1 MNINDYIR
9 ATKRNIYALKPECLE
24 DGYTLE
30 CLSALASSVD
40 ASIIV
45 KPIFSTSIF
54 PEMVYLNGVA
64 YLLWDLH
71 FWEIYKTI
79 LINCFFL
86 YENEE
91 LLEKPHKFSSNMI
104 NCITN
109 RHRLMLLDVLTS
121 KLDKHPQVA
130 YRLAQEQY
138 YYREL
143 LKREKGYNF
152 EYSFD
157 EKKSIEIS
165 QTIFY
170 SKLFVLMH
178 EIHHDYFK
186 KDKKYHSDAILFQQT
201 VAEVFMDN
209 VDFRETTVNNRT
221 IKSLNMRAY
230 ENQETLEESACD
242 LGAFK
247 LVYKFL
253 LMVNSDLS
261 PEVILEW
268 LYNAFATCIYT
279 VETFNFV
286 TFFWSEMVSKFKE
299 YYQEGGLIL
308 DDVIKKIETYE
319 ANAQNRLTFL
329 SFAIYADLFHT
340 GVEVSK
346 NLFRKGDKISRF
358 ISVFAKDFLD
368 SKYVA
373 VIHHEAQN
381 LKTKKSSPKFFRE
394 SINLILGNPY
404 E

>member
-1 MNINDYIR
+1 MNIDDYIR
-9 ATKRNIYALKPECLE
+9 VTKRNIYALKPECLE
-24 DGYTLE
+24 DDYALE
-30 CLSALASSVD
+30 CLSTLASSVD

-54 PEMVYLNGVA
+54 PEMVHLNGVT

-79 LINCFFL
+79 LINGFFL

-91 LLEKPHKFSSNMI
+91 LLEKPHKFSSNMV
-104 NCITN
+104 NCVTN
-109 RHRLMLLDVLTS
+109 RYRLMLLDVLTN
-121 KLDKHPQVA
+121 KLDKHSQVA

-143 LKREKGYNF
+143 LKREKGYIF

-209 VDFRETTVNNRT
+209 VDFRETTANKQT

-268 LYNAFATCIYT
+268 LYNAFATCIYA

-286 TFFWSEMVSKFKE
+286 TFFWSEMISKFKG

-346 NLFRKGDKISRF
+346 DFFRKGDKISRF
-358 ISVFAKDFLD
+358 VSVFAKDFLD

>member
-1 MNINDYIR
+1 
-9 ATKRNIYALKPECLE
+9 
-24 DGYTLE
+24 
-30 CLSALASSVD
+30 
-40 ASIIV
+40 
-45 KPIFSTSIF
+45 
-54 PEMVYLNGVA
+54 
-64 YLLWDLH
+64 
-71 FWEIYKTI
+71 
-79 LINCFFL
+79 
-86 YENEE
+86 
-91 LLEKPHKFSSNMI
+91 
-104 NCITN
+104 
-109 RHRLMLLDVLTS
+109 
-121 KLDKHPQVA
+121 
-130 YRLAQEQY
+130 
-138 YYREL
+138 
-143 LKREKGYNF
+143 
-152 EYSFD
+152 
-157 EKKSIEIS
+157 
-165 QTIFY
+165 
-170 SKLFVLMH
+170 
-178 EIHHDYFK
+178 
-186 KDKKYHSDAILFQQT
+186 
-201 VAEVFMDN
+201 
-209 VDFRETTVNNRT
+209 
-221 IKSLNMRAY
+221 MRAY

>member
-1 MNINDYIR
+1 MNIDDYIKV
-9 ATKRNIYALKPECLE
+9 TKRNIYALKTECLE
-24 DGYTLE
+24 DNYVLE
-30 CLSALASSVD
+30 CLSKMASNVD
-40 ASIIV
+40 ASIVV

-54 PEMVYLNGVA
+54 PEMVHLNEFT
-64 YLLWDLH
+64 YLLWDSH

-79 LINCFFL
+79 LINGFFL

-91 LLEKPHKFSSNMI
+91 LLEKPHKFSSNMV
-104 NCITN
+104 NCVTN
-109 RHRLMLLDVLTS
+109 KYRLMFLDVLTS

-157 EKKSIEIS
+157 EKKSMEIS
-165 QTIFY
+165 QTIFF

-186 KDKKYHSDAILFQQT
+186 KDKQYHSYIMLFQQT

-209 VDFRETTVNNRT
+209 IDFRKTTANDRT

-242 LGAFK
+242 FGAFK
-247 LVYKFL
+247 LVYDFL

-261 PEVILEW
+261 PEVVLEW

-299 YYQEGGLIL
+299 YYQGGNLNL
-308 DDVIKKIETYE
+308 DDVIKRIETYE

-329 SFAIYADLFHT
+329 SIAIYADLFHT

-346 NLFRKGDKISRF
+346 GFFRKGDKISRF

-373 VIHHEAQN
+373 TIHHEAQN
-381 LKTKKSSPKFFRE
+381 LKTKKSSPKFFWE